1 MKGFS
6 PVGGIQG
13 HNLTQSHTISNN
25 LTQSQTIS
33 RSSPVG
39 GIQGHNLS
47 PASHH
52 KWFWTSSHLRRE
64 KFNQNIPSIWR
75 QRMLMTTW
83 LHANTWIEISW
94 SSAGRRMVTPSTLSY
109 CDKMIQNTSKYPPL
123 HKIVILQLHLPR
135 YGWGRKSSRL
145 AIQSQVGTH
154 VASRVRWRRDNDRRL
169 QHHQPYNLAISGNL
183 WQSLAIS
190 GNLWQSLAIQDILT
204 SLQGPQ

>member
-64 KFNQNIPSIWR
+64 KNQSKHSFYLETKDVDDNLIAR
-75 QRMLMTTW
+75 QYLDW
-83 LHANTWIEISW
+83 DILVIS
-94 SSAGRRMVTPSTLSY
+94 GKK
-109 CDKMIQNTSKYPPL
+109 DGHPL
-123 HKIVILQLHLPR
+123 HIVILWQNDSKHFKISPSQQNSDTTTPPAKIWLGQEILAPR
-135 YGWGRKSSRL
+135 NPKSSWHPRGL
-145 AIQSQVGTH
+145 AC
-154 VASRVRWRRDNDRRL
+154 
-169 QHHQPYNLAISGNL
+169 PLAA
-183 WQSLAIS
+183 W
-190 GNLWQSLAIQDILT
+190 
-204 SLQGPQ
+204 